1 MLALDQFRSPQP
13 VDRAMLRGGHEPGAR
28 VVRGAGGRPPLECGD
43 ERVLRK
49 LLGKTDV
56 AHHPRETGDELRL
69 LYPPDRVDRAM
80 RIGSRHGC
88 RLEHLHP
95 RVQAETRL
103 RLRGHLREQTL
114 LLLPE
119 LRRELGAEV
128 LRLEI
133 SFGFGFES

>member
-1 MLALDQFRSPQP
+1 
-13 VDRAMLRGGHEPGAR
+13 
-28 VVRGAGGRPPLECGD
+28 
-43 ERVLRK
+43 
-49 LLGKTDV
+49 
-56 AHHPRETGDELRL
+56 
-69 LYPPDRVDRAM
+69 
-80 RIGSRHGC
+80 
-88 RLEHLHP
+88 
-95 RVQAETRL
+95 VQAETRL